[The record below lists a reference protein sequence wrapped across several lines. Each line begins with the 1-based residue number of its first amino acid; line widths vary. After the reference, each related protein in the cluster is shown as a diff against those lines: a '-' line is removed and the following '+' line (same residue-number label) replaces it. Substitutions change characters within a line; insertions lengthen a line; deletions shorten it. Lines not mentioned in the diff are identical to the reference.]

1 MSYNI
6 AYWYI
11 KYIPRKL
18 ASDKVLPDKTFS
30 IVKSPKYDRYQR
42 RFTPIFF
49 IILNK
54 KFAGVNTFSGAIKS
68 EIILNQQLAQLATII
83 TNNKPTIKQAN
94 YKKNT
99 IFGIKIQETCNY

>member
-30 IVKSPKYDRYQR
+30 TVKSPKYDRYQR
-42 RFTPIFF
+42 RFASVFF

-54 KFAGVNTFSGAIKS
+54 KFAGVNTFSNAIES

-83 TNNKPTIKQAN
+83 TNIKPTITQAN
-94 YKKNT
+94 Y
-99 IFGIKIQETCNY
+99 

>member
-1 MSYNI
+1 MIDISVD
-6 AYWYI
+6 
-11 KYIPRKL
+11 L
-18 ASDKVLPDKTFS
+18 HQF
-30 IVKSPKYDRYQR
+30 
-42 RFTPIFF
+42 FFF

-54 KFAGVNTFSGAIKS
+54 TFAGVNTFSGAIKS

-83 TNNKPTIKQAN
+83 TNNKPTITQAN